1 MYSNFNDI
9 KIVFELQNL
18 YSNFVSSSTSSKT
31 TSPAPSSP
39 EPVPEPPRKGITI
52 FVGGSSAISEEF
64 LKTTF
69 SKFGTIINIS
79 MEIEKK

>member
-1 MYSNFNDI
+1 MYNYYNKI
-9 KIVFELQNL
+9 KIVIELQNL
-18 YSNFVSSSTSSKT
+18 YSNFVSSSTKT

-52 FVGGSSAISEEF
+52 FVGGSSAITEEF

>member
-1 MYSNFNDI
+1 MC
-9 KIVFELQNL
+9 LQNL
-18 YSNFVSSSTSSKT
+18 YSNFVSSTSKT

-39 EPVPEPPRKGITI
+39 EPPPAVPEPPRKGITI
-52 FVGGSSAISEEF
+52 FVGGSSAITEEF
-64 LKTTF
+64 LNTTF